1 MSLALIHSP
10 DAAAPQSLD
19 VESTPRQ
26 EKTSAPRPVA
36 AAAAGRPGLS
46 TRGFAVSGYSRD
58 SDAHFVELYRSG
70 DEGAFDLL
78 VDRYESAVRRL
89 AYGYLRDEQLA
100 EDIAQESF
108 LQASEKLHTLADPA
122 AFRSW
127 LFMIA
132 ANRSRDELRRR
143 ARWVDTPELP
153 EVALYPSQEE
163 MPAPRRAQSR
173 ELGGH
178 LARLLADL
186 PDKYRTALMMKEI
199 EELTYAEIAKRL
211 GIPMGTVQIRVHR
224 ARLRLRE
231 RLTKIGMGEGVA

>member
-1 MSLALIHSP
+1 MALALLV
-10 DAAAPQSLD
+10 PQPEN
-19 VESTPRQ
+19 ESMNQETP
-26 EKTSAPRPVA
+26 
-36 AAAAGRPGLS
+36 
-46 TRGFAVSGYSRD
+46 D
-58 SDAHFVELYRSG
+58 SDAHFVERVRSG
-70 DEGAFDLL
+70 EASAFELL
-78 VDRYESAVRRL
+78 VERYESAVRRL

-100 EDIAQESF
+100 EDVAQESF
-108 LQASEKLHTLADPA
+108 LQANEKLHTLADPG

-163 MPAPRRAQSR
+163 MPATRRAQSKQ
-173 ELGGH
+173 LGVH
-178 LARLLADL
+178 LSRLLAEL

-199 EELTYAEIAKRL
+199 EELTYAEIADRL

-224 ARLRLRE
+224 ARLKLRE
-231 RLTKIGMGEGVA
+231 RLSKLGIRKGVA